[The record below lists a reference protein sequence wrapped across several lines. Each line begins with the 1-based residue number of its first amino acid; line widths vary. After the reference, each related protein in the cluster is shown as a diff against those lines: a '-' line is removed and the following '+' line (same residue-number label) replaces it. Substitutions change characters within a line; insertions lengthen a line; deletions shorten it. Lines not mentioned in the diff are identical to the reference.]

1 MIWIWLYSR
10 RHGSLLR
17 ITTLHSTPKYNI
29 KNILCILLIKKMV
42 YDRHIIYLRFYNVIQ
57 FFKQN
62 KSYNKEYYV
71 PMNIS
76 VFREKWTTKQNK
88 HVIQFKPSGLHD
100 ICAFL
105 LSSIVK
111 FISIKIISSPNTKK
125 LYLFHSPN
133 IMQSHK
139 FIWQGI
145 LTFHEMY
152 NLFIILV
159 YTIIVNSEYF
169 INQLIYETTLHLYI
183 LST

>member
-1 MIWIWLYSR
+1 MWLNFLNR
-10 RHGSLLR
+10 TNH
-17 ITTLHSTPKYNI
+17 IT
-29 KNILCILLIKKMV
+29 KNIMFLWIFRFSEKNGQQNRTNMWFNLNLRGYMIFVLSYCLLLLNSSDQSTQQDNQKV
-42 YDRHIIYLRFYNVIQ
+42 
-57 FFKQN
+57 
-62 KSYNKEYYV
+62 
-71 PMNIS
+71 
-76 VFREKWTTKQNK
+76 TTWNN
-88 HVIQFKPSGLHD
+88 
-100 ICAFL
+100 
-105 LSSIVK
+105 
-111 FISIKIISSPNTKK
+111 IKIISSPNTKK